1 MLNNQEILMKY
12 AEEAAYSSKG
22 HFKTADWLKIS
33 LGLYICLP
41 IILSIILI
49 IFSDAPQWLNKLLSC
64 LSIIFSILALT
75 SPMVS
80 NQVLATKTISEHM
93 SIGNEYLDIY
103 KKIRNISN
111 ESEVVKETIDNFSEQ
126 IKLLDKKTNNL
137 RISFAGR
144 IISRLLITKEMDLNW
159 IYK

>member
-1 MLNNQEILMKY
+1 MLNNHEILMKY

-33 LGLYICLP
+33 LTLYICLP

-49 IFSDAPQWLNKLLSC
+49 IFSDSPLWLNRLLSC
-64 LSIIFSILALT
+64 LSIVFSILALT

-80 NQVLATKTISEHM
+80 NQALATKTVSEHM

-103 KKIRNISN
+103 KNIRNISN
-111 ESEVVKETIDNFSEQ
+111 ESHVLKETIEIFYEQ
-126 IKLLDKKTNNL
+126 IKSLDKKTNNL
-137 RISFAGR
+137 RIGFAGR
-144 IISRLLITKEMDLNW
+144 IISKLLINKEMDLNW